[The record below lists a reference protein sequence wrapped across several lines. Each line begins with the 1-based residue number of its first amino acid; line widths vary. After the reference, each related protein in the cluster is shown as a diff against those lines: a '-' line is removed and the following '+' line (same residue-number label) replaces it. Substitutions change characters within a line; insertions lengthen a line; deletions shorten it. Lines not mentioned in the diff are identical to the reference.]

1 MKSEIRGWWQKMTT
15 TAEKVDAAEGA
26 AARVPAN
33 NSASAGEDAAAKI
46 AVIQGVTDKLA
57 ASASPGVTAKADKPA
72 GAEKPAPRKALGRG
86 LESLL
91 PGGPRAAPGVAAST
105 PRAVPGSMV
114 SQIPGSGSGNV
125 ISAINHTGILS
136 ELHAEALR
144 RTDGHAVLDLA
155 IDQIDSNPYQT
166 RSKMSKAEL
175 QELADSIK
183 ANGVIQPIVVRPG
196 KDGRYFL
203 ITGSRRTEASKLAG
217 KTKIPALV
225 RHVSDQQAA
234 EMTIVENLQRQ
245 DLNCYEQAKAF
256 ARLSQEFG
264 LTQEQIGQRTG
275 CDRSTVSNY
284 MRLLKLPEDVQ
295 NLLRNGWLDFS
306 QARCLL
312 TLAVPEHISKL
323 AKEAHEKHLSVDQLE
338 VLIGRGDYPVAGSQI
353 QHGVQPNTG
362 RHGARWVD
370 PNVKAA
376 QRDLE
381 RILGVRVKI
390 RDRRGKGKI
399 VIEYVTL
406 EDFDRVLEML
416 KGKN

>member
-15 TAEKVDAAEGA
+15 TAEKVDAAKDV
-26 AARVPAN
+26 AARVPA
-33 NSASAGEDAAAKI
+33 SDAASAAEGAPGNI
-46 AVIQGVTDKLA
+46 AVIQGVGDKLA
-57 ASASPGVTAKADKPA
+57 ASASLAVMAKADKPA

-91 PGGPRAAPGVAAST
+91 PGGPRAAAGVAAST
-105 PRAVPGSMV
+105 PRAIPGSMV
-114 SQIPGSGSGNV
+114 SQIPASGSGSV

-166 RSKMSKAEL
+166 RSRISKEEL
-175 QELADSIK
+175 QELADSIT

-284 MRLLKLPEDVQ
+284 MRLLKLPEAVQ
-295 NLLRNGWLDFS
+295 TMLYQGLLDFS
-306 QARCLL
+306 QARALL
-312 TLAVPEHISKL
+312 TIGHPDHVIKL
-323 AKEAHEKHLSVDQLE
+323 AKEAVEKHLSVEQLE
-338 VLIGRGDYPVAGSQI
+338 TLMIRANYPLVG
-353 QHGVQPNTG
+353 QPPQPSEG
-362 RHGARWVD
+362 RHAARWVD

-399 VIEYVTL
+399 VIEYATL

-416 KGKN
+416 KGKS